1 MYPCVD
7 IEKTGLKLKIM
18 IKLAG
23 YDVKFIQEYLHL
35 SCPQSI
41 YKWFRGK
48 SLPSVENLYALSLLL
63 GVHMEDLLVQKE
75 QQSLLDKAG
84 AGWRSVEDAR
94 VMRLLYY
101 CDGICKA
108 A

>member
-1 MYPCVD
+1 MYPSVD
-7 IEKTGLKLKIM
+7 IEKTGLKLKVM

-41 YKWFRGK
+41 YKWFHGK
-48 SLPSVENLYALSLLL
+48 SLPSVEHLYALSLLL
-63 GVHMEDLLVQKE
+63 GVHMEDLLVQKK

-84 AGWRSVEDAR
+84 AGWRGDADTR
-94 VMRLLYY
+94 FIRLLYY
-101 CDGICKA
+101 CDGICKVA
-108 A
+108 